1 MDRPTPRT
9 LALLAG
15 PILGLCLGGAVWA
28 GDLGGPPAVVA
39 AVAGLCAV
47 WWTLEPIPIPATSL
61 IPFAVLP
68 FAGVLDREAA
78 ASAFGHPLIL
88 LLMGGFLLST
98 VMESSGAHQRVAL
111 VVIRAL
117 GGRSAR
123 RVVLGFMV
131 ACALLSM
138 WISNTATTLMLLPV
152 AAAVLAR
159 CSNPGA
165 LAVPLFLGLAWSA
178 SIGGLGTPVGTPPNA
193 LLLAE
198 LTAQRIDW
206 GFASFMRVGLPVVVL
221 MVPLVWLWLCRGRS
235 LDGVTVEVP
244 DLPAIRTPEVRALL
258 LFGVTIVAWVTRTAP
273 FGGWSG
279 GLEGVGLDMAGVKD
293 HTVALAM
300 VVVAFVVPDGE
311 GEPLLDWET
320 AVRIPWGLLL
330 LFAGGIALGT
340 SFRTSGLDQAIAN
353 GLGLLGDLPLPATIL
368 TLCLSVTFLTEITS
382 NTATAALLMP
392 ILGTAAG
399 NAGDPV
405 LSWLVPAALS
415 ASCAFMLP
423 VATAP
428 NAIVIGAGHVRT
440 GQMARE
446 GVAVNLIG
454 AIVIT
459 LVTLWAV

>member
-1 MDRPTPRT
+1 M
-9 LALLAG
+9 
-15 PILGLCLGGAVWA
+15 
-28 GDLGGPPAVVA
+28 GDLGAPAAVVA
-39 AVAGLCAV
+39 GVAGLCAV

-61 IPFAVLP
+61 VPFAVLP
-68 FAGVLDREAA
+68 FAGVLDQEAA
-78 ASAFGHPLIL
+78 AAAFGHPLVL

-117 GGRSAR
+117 GGHSAR

-131 ACALLSM
+131 ACAGLSM

-152 AAAVLAR
+152 AGAVLAR
-159 CSNPGA
+159 CSRPEA
-165 LAVPLFLGLAWSA
+165 LAVPLVLGLAWSA

-198 LTAQRIDW
+198 LQSRRIFW
-206 GFASFMRVGLPVVVL
+206 GFADFMAVGLPVVAL
-221 MVPLVWLWLCRGRS
+221 LVPAVWVWLCRGRA
-235 LDGVTVEVP
+235 LDGVSVEVP
-244 DLPAIRTPEVRALL
+244 ELPPVRAPEGRALL
-258 LFGVTIVAWVTRTAP
+258 LFGVTVVAWVTRTAP

-279 GLEGVGLDMAGVKD
+279 WLDTVGLDTAGIGD

-300 VVVAFVVPDGE
+300 VVVAFLLPNGE
-311 GEPLLDWET
+311 GEPLLVWKT

-340 SFRTSGLDQAIAN
+340 AFRTSGLDQAVAD
-353 GLGLLGDLPLPATIL
+353 GLGVLGALPLVGTVFA
-368 TLCLSVTFLTEITS
+368 LCLSVTFLTEITS

-392 ILGTAAG
+392 ILGTAATD
-399 NAGDPV
+399 AGDPV

-428 NAIVIGAGHVRT
+428 NAIVVGAGHVRT

-446 GVAVNLIG
+446 GLMVNLFG
-454 AIVIT
+454 AIGIT
-459 LVTLWAV
+459 LVTWWVL